1 MVRLRVS
8 PKSILILAKPATTAY
23 TNYPPFPTPPLFLSS
38 AFLAPAPVLP
48 LPTMS
53 SKPRLMGAGL
63 QMANRG
69 NRNKAGSPK
78 SGPPQSVGKSLSF
91 RATAQVFYK
100 YNSTEGDE
108 QAVSPQVDFDRV
120 IANSK
125 GKKSKNPHTPNHG
138 TKE

>member
-1 MVRLRVS
+1 
-8 PKSILILAKPATTAY
+8 
-23 TNYPPFPTPPLFLSS
+23 
-38 AFLAPAPVLP
+38 
-48 LPTMS
+48 
-53 SKPRLMGAGL
+53 MGAGL

-125 GKKSKNPHTPNHG
+125 GKKSKNPHTSNHG
-138 TKE
+138 KKE